1 MKTDIILAGVGGQ
14 GILSIASAIGVA
26 ALKNGLYVK
35 QAETHGMAQRG
46 GDVVSH
52 MRISDK
58 QIYSDLISKGEADL
72 ILSVEPM
79 EALRYLP
86 YLSDKGYIVTNT
98 TPFNNIPNYPNIDEV
113 LDKLKQ
119 INNLIAIN
127 ADQIASDLK
136 SKKSSNMVML
146 GASSPFLNGIK
157 YEILQEGIREIFGR
171 KGDDI
176 VEVNLKAFAAGKE
189 QSDKI
194 LASE

>member
-26 ALKNGLYVK
+26 ALKNGLNVK

-58 QIYSDLISKGEADL
+58 PIYSDLIPKGEADL

-86 YLSDKGYIVTNT
+86 YLSEKGFIVTNI

-113 LDKLKQ
+113 KSRLNE
-119 INNLIAIN
+119 INNLIAFD
-127 ADQIASDLK
+127 ADQIASDLN

-146 GASSPFLNGIK
+146 GASSPFLNGIN
-157 YEILQEGIREIFGR
+157 YEILEDGIREIFGR
-171 KGDDI
+171 KGDEV
-176 VEVNLKAFAAGKE
+176 VEVNLNAFAAGKE

-194 LASE
+194 LAIK